1 MSNNQSDHGLE
12 VLLKILH
19 MKGLR
24 DYENLLKKCYK
35 IQKKYQYESERSS
48 SLISMQKLLD
58 EEILKKTEEMEGEKT
73 Q

>member
-1 MSNNQSDHGLE
+1 MSGNHSDHGLE

-19 MKGLR
+19 MKGLK
-24 DYENLLKKCYK
+24 DYENLLKKCYE

-48 SLISMQKLLD
+48 PLIKMQKLID
-58 EEILKKTEEMEGEKT
+58 EKISKKIEEMEGEKK